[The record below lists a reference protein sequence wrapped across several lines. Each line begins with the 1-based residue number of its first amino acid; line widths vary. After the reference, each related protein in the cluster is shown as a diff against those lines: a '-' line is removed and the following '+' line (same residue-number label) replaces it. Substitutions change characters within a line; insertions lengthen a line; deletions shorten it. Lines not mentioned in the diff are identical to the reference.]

1 MPIQK
6 INFPYPDE
14 LVISNLNVTS
24 GLAVTGGLDIVGM
37 IQFDKIAPT
46 VAGVMYANDN
56 GNFSSTDAGNAGQLL
71 MSYGS
76 KLSNGGP
83 QWVSFQLKEQVIA
96 ATTTNQVGTYVVG
109 TGIPDEDGTA
119 DTFTYTATG
128 EISIDDQPIT
138 TDQRVLFKDQTDARQ
153 NGVWIVV
160 TQGAGGIPMV
170 LTRDNDA
177 DTGAKLAVA
186 IIPVDTGTVNGGT
199 LWFSNN
205 KATDITGTS
214 SFNYYQIMDTN
225 SISVLT
231 NKTKRITSNLSTF
244 LQPSIGH
251 RPSSGWIPGAG
262 SATAPGIWGFP
273 TFTASASNATARIP
287 SVGSA
292 LTRAKRIGYI
302 SNSATAGTVPSLRLP
317 TAMFTVG
324 DGTGLGGF
332 YSVQRFA
339 PCTDAVSIS
348 AITNTVQSS
357 VAITAITAGT
367 PVSAVAIT
375 AIAST
380 GTTVTYSTATTTG
393 ITVGQQITI
402 AGATTTAFN
411 GTFTVSA
418 FTGSTSITVLST
430 ATGATSTANYS
441 YSTVVYS
448 TATTTGVVVG
458 QPITIAG
465 ATTTAFNGNYTVV
478 ALTAGTSITVSS
490 TATGTTSTATYSA
503 NFSTFSTTTPPYLGS
518 LVTIAGATSAVY
530 NTLFTVYGVTATTNF
545 IVNQTLAGSNSTA
558 VWSMT
563 NGARGFYGL
572 SSSTSSATNVEPS
585 TLINSIGVGH
595 GASDRYLSL
604 YYGGS
609 AAQTPISLG
618 SSFPVDPNNY
628 YELTLY
634 NASTSTNSI
643 SYIVTNLVTKV
654 TAIGTLKA
662 ATVGTQLPNQ
672 NTLLGMQMWRSNN
685 LTAVTIAFDIMSLY
699 VDTDL

>member
-6 INFPYPDE
+6 VNFPYPDE
-14 LVISNLNVTS
+14 LVISNLNVTD
-24 GLAVTGGLDIVGM
+24 GLAVTGGLDIIGK
-37 IQFDKIAPT
+37 ISFDKVAPT
-46 VAGVMYANDN
+46 VAGVMYANDA
-56 GNFSSTDAGNAGQLL
+56 GNFSSTEAGNAGQLL
-71 MSYGS
+71 MSYGPE
-76 KLSNGGP
+76 LSNGGP
-83 QWVSFQLKEQVIA
+83 QWVSFQIKEQVTA

-109 TGIPDEDGTA
+109 SGNSDLGGTA

-138 TDQRVLFKDQTDARQ
+138 TDQRILFKDQTDPKQ
-153 NGVWIVV
+153 NGIWIVM
-160 TQGAGGIPMV
+160 TQGAGGISMI
-170 LTRDNDA
+170 LMRDNDA

-186 IIPVDTGTVNGGT
+186 IVPVDTGTVNGGT

-231 NKTKRITSNLSTF
+231 NKTKRITSNLSTQ

-251 RPSSGWIPGAG
+251 RPTSGWVPGAG
-262 SATAPGIWGFP
+262 SATVPGIWGFP
-273 TFTASASNATARIP
+273 AFSTSTATATARTP
-287 SVGSA
+287 LTTNA
-292 LTRAKRIGYI
+292 LTRTKRIGYVA
-302 SNSATAGTVPSLRLP
+302 SSASAGSVPNLRLP
-317 TAMFTVG
+317 TAMWTTG

-339 PCTDAVSIS
+339 PCTDAVSIT
-348 AITNTVQSS
+348 AISNTVQSA

-367 PVSAVAIT
+367 AVSTVAIT

-393 ITVGQQITI
+393 IVVGQQITI
-402 AGATTTAFN
+402 AGATTAGFN
-411 GTFTVSA
+411 GTFIVSA
-418 FTGSTSITVLST
+418 FTANTSITVLST

-448 TATTTGVVVG
+448 TGTTTGVVVG

-465 ATTTAFNGNYTVV
+465 ATVNAYNGNYTVV
-478 ALTAGTSITVSS
+478 AVTAATSITVSS
-490 TATGTTSTATYSA
+490 TATGATSTATYSA
-503 NFSTFSTTTPPYLGS
+503 NFSTFSTSTPPYLGN
-518 LVTIAGATSAVY
+518 LVTVSGATSATY
-530 NTLFTVYGVTATTNF
+530 NTTFTVYGVTATTNF
-545 IVNQTLAGSNSTA
+545 IVNQTLTGSTSTA
-558 VWSMT
+558 TFAMT

-572 SSSTSSATNVEPS
+572 SSSVSSATNVEPS
-585 TLINSIGVGH
+585 TLVNSIGVGH
-595 GASDRYLSL
+595 GAADRYLSL

-618 SSFPVDPNNY
+618 SSFPLDPNNY

-634 NASTSTNSI
+634 NASTSTNSV

-654 TAIGTLKA
+654 TATGTLKA
-662 ATVGTQLPNQ
+662 ATAGTQLPSST
-672 NTLLGMQMWRSNN
+672 TLLGMQMWRTNN
-685 LTAVTIAFDIMSLY
+685 LTAVTTAFDIMSLY
-699 VDTDL
+699 VDSDQ